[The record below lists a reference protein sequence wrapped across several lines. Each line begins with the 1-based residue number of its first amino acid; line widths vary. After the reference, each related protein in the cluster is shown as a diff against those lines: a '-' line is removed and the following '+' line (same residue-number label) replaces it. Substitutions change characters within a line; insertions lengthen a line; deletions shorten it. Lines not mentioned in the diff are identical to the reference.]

1 MVSFVRHPFLA
12 SLVLSALALAAAGAQ
27 APAPVYKPTIPLDAP
42 GVRALAPA
50 GDAVTRLMSRVRRGE
65 ARLTREADGSVLTS
79 VLRALDV
86 PVDSQLLVFSKTS
99 VQAAHISPARP
110 RAIYFRDDVMV
121 AHVPG
126 TPGVEVVAIDP
137 LRGPVFYA
145 LSERPGGPEFVAS
158 TSCLKCH
165 HGPNTAGVPG
175 IYVGS
180 VIPGPTG
187 APLRDASAIIS
198 DPSTPFWARWGG
210 WYVTAGRGEPKTRA
224 NAVAASPNAPDA
236 LVRDVPANVRDLR
249 ALFDPRP
256 YPTPTSDVVAL
267 LVLEHQ
273 TQVTNLLTRVAWR
286 AAMAG
291 APGGRPAPGPTLADD
306 IRDLVDLMLFAGEAR
321 LATRV
326 EGVSPFAVT
335 FAARGPRD
343 RAGRSLRDFDL
354 ETRVFRYPL
363 SYLVYGAQ
371 FHALPPAVRDE
382 ILGALKDR
390 LDSPPPGPRFAHL
403 TPPVAAAIRD
413 VVRATLPGLPA
424 GW

>member
-1 MVSFVRHPFLA
+1 MRHPVLA
-12 SLVLSALALAAAGAQ
+12 SLVLTALALAVAGAQ
-27 APAPVYKPTIPLDAP
+27 PPAPVYKPTIPLDAP
-42 GVRALAPA
+42 GVRERPPA
-50 GDAVTRLMSRVRRGE
+50 GDAVTRLMARVRRGDVP
-65 ARLTREADGSVLTS
+65 LTRDAEGSALPAI
-79 VLRALDV
+79 LRELDV
-86 PVDSQLLVFSKTS
+86 PVDSQVLVFSKTS
-99 VQAAHISPARP
+99 VQAAHISPSRP

-126 TPGVEVVAIDP
+126 TPGVEVVAVDP
-137 LRGPVFYA
+137 ARGPVFYA
-145 LSERPGGPEFVAS
+145 LGERAGGPELVAS

-187 APLRDASAIIS
+187 APLRDESAIIT
-198 DPSTPFWARWGG
+198 DPSTPFWERWGG
-210 WYVTAGRGEPKTRA
+210 WYVTAARGEPKTRA

-236 LVRDVPANVRDLR
+236 LVREIPANVRDLR

-256 YPTPTSDVVAL
+256 YPVPTSDVVAL

-286 AAMAG
+286 AAMAT

-306 IRDLVDLMLFAGEAR
+306 IRDLVDLMLFAGEAP
-321 LATRV
+321 LASQV
-326 EGVSPFAVT
+326 EGVSTFAAA

-354 ETRVFRYPL
+354 ETRIFRYPL
-363 SYLVYGAQ
+363 SYLVYSAQ
-371 FHALPPAVRDE
+371 FGALPADLREHVLVA
-382 ILGALKDR
+382 IKGR
-390 LDSPPPGPRFAHL
+390 LDGPPAGPRFAHL
-403 TPPVAAAIRD
+403 TLPVRTAIRD
-413 VVRATLPGLPA
+413 IVRATLPGLPA